1 MQCKCGGVL
10 IDGKSTFRTSRKNFS
25 FILENI
31 PAKKCMRCD
40 EVRFSEDVNDK
51 LHALAEWIERG
62 SSEIVKMKP
71 GGVTTSFRKSTKNFT
86 LVMEHVPAAAGTASD
101 DEELD
106 NDAGEKIKKMVNRI
120 ERDSNEILTGKHSPN
135 LYDY

>member
-25 FILENI
+25 LIIMNI

-40 EVRFSEDVNDK
+40 EVRFSGETDEK
-51 LHALAEWIERG
+51 LELLTERMERG
-62 SSEIVKMKP
+62 SSEIVRMKP
-71 GGVTTSFRKSTKNFT
+71 GEVRTSFRKSTNNFT
-86 LVMEHVPAAAGTASD
+86 FIMEHVPAAKGTASD
-101 DEELD
+101 DEEVAPEAAVL
-106 NDAGEKIKKMVNRI
+106 IKKLVNTI
-120 ERDSNEILTGKHSPN
+120 ERDSNEIITGKPSAN

>member
-10 IDGKSTFRTSRKNFS
+10 IDGKSTFRRSRKTFS

-31 PAKKCMRCD
+31 PAQKCMRCD
-40 EVRFSEDVNDK
+40 EVRFSEEINDK
-51 LHALAEWIERG
+51 LELLAERIERG
-62 SSEIVKMKP
+62 SGDIVKMNP

-86 LVMEHVPAAAGTASD
+86 LIIEYVPAAKGSASD
-101 DEELD
+101 DEEVD
-106 NDAGEKIKKMVNRI
+106 TEANEKIKKLINLI
-120 ERDSNEILTGKHSPN
+120 ERDSNEIITGKHSPN

>member
-40 EVRFSEDVNDK
+40 EVRFSEETNEK
-51 LHALAEWIERG
+51 LELLAERIERG
-62 SSEIVKMKP
+62 CTEILKMKP
-71 GGVTTSFRKSTKNFT
+71 GGVTTSVRKSAKNFT
-86 LVMEHVPAAAGTASD
+86 LIIEHVPAAKGTASD
-101 DEELD
+101 DEEID
-106 NDAGEKIKKMVNRI
+106 EEAGIKIKKLLNRV
-120 ERDSNEILTGKHSPN
+120 ELDSNEIITGKHSPN